1 MQLASGAIGFRK
13 AVSASPLS
21 FVILAETFR
30 THMTSLVHSQRL
42 SAYAL
47 GTPMTNPSSTE
58 HEETLWSGSVSQ
70 WHYAGKWLTVVICL
84 VVLAGTFFINAFGDS
99 INPWIIRSVPL
110 LVAVALI
117 GWIKLDRSGRKYS
130 VTNRRVSVEFGIISK
145 QSTELRI
152 QDIRSINLTTSGIA
166 GLLGIG
172 RLEFSSA
179 ASDDADVI
187 FWNTPGAEKIR
198 DLVRSL
204 QSAAP

>member
-1 MQLASGAIGFRK
+1 MTT
-13 AVSASPLS
+13 PLS
-21 FVILAETFR
+21 AD
-30 THMTSLVHSQRL
+30 
-42 SAYAL
+42 
-47 GTPMTNPSSTE
+47 

-70 WHYAGKWLTVVICL
+70 WHYAGKWLTVLICL
-84 VVLAGTFFINAFGDS
+84 AILAATFFFNIAGDS

-117 GWIKLDRSGRKYS
+117 AWIKLDRSGRKYS
-130 VTNRRVSVEFGIISK
+130 VTNRRVSVEYGIISK

-172 RLEFSSA
+172 RLEFASA
-179 ASDDADVI
+179 ASDDAEVI